1 MRIGITDCLKEDKY
15 KLYVRWIQTI
25 DPDIEIVKLSHNDKN
40 ISRVSE
46 MDGLLLT
53 GGGDVHPRF
62 YEMEQYLPKARGV
75 DEQRD
80 AFELEV
86 IDKALGAD
94 IPVFGICRGMQV
106 MNVYLEGGL
115 FSDLEDEGFDTHT
128 GRKNSETTHSITI
141 HPHSLLKEI
150 AQKSEVTVNS
160 SHHQAVKNLGRGLV
174 TTAISSDGVIEA
186 AEWAMKE
193 GMPFLM
199 LVQWHPERM
208 IKVED
213 DLSKNLAT
221 MFLREVQHSKRLKAT
236 TY

>member
-1 MRIGITDCLKEDKY
+1 MRIGITDCLKEDKFNF
-15 KLYVRWIQTI
+15 YVRWLQTI
-25 DPDIEIVKLSHNDKN
+25 DPGVVVVKLSYKESNSHMA
-40 ISRVSE
+40 SE
-46 MDGLLLT
+46 SDGLLLT

-62 YEMEQYLPKARGV
+62 YGMEQYFPMTNGV

-86 IDKALGAD
+86 IDKALNVD

-106 MNVYLEGGL
+106 MNVYLEGAL
-115 FSDLEDEGFDTHT
+115 IPDLEREGFERHKSQ
-128 GRKNSETTHSITI
+128 KNSEMKHSISI
-141 HPHSLLKEI
+141 HAHSLLKEI
-150 AQKSEVTVNS
+150 AGATEITVNS
-160 SHHQAVKNLGRGLV
+160 SHHQAVRNLGRGLLA
-174 TTAISSDGVIEA
+174 TAISPDGVVEA

-193 GMPFLM
+193 GMPFLI

-208 IKVED
+208 IKED
-213 DLSKNLAT
+213 LVSKNLAT